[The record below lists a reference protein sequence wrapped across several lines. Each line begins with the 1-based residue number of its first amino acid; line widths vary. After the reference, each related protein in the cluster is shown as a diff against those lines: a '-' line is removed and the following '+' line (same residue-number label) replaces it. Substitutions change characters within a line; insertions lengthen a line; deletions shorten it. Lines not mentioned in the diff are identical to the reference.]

1 MTCAQCFEY
10 LYEDHY
16 NGRYSTQILFVYSS
30 IYRTSVI
37 NTNALGLSWKKNFDF
52 MQIILWSL
60 PSVTG
65 EGTRTGN
72 KETHDTANRDTNAEV
87 FILTKGPHK
96 FTHRLT
102 KNTHRSPIHHSVPR
116 GTLTT
121 ILTTGDG
128 PNRESR
134 RARRVKEKRA
144 GFYLGVPHIDSG

>member
-30 IYRTSVI
+30 IY
-37 NTNALGLSWKKNFDF
+37 LSNKRYKYQCIWLVMKKNFDF

-102 KNTHRSPIHHSVPR
+102 KNTHRSPIHHSVLR
-116 GTLTT
+116 GT
-121 ILTTGDG
+121 LTTGDG

-144 GFYLGVPHIDSG
+144 GYYLAVPHIDSG